1 MKKINKLFFVVFFFI
16 IYILISISSY
26 SNAVSNNLSD
36 SVLRLHVIANS
47 NSDEDQALKYA
58 VRDELIEY
66 MNSICLNISTKE
78 EAVNLVTQNLDSFQK
93 IAEDVIKQN
102 GFNYNVNL
110 EVGNFDFPS
119 KKYGDI
125 SLPAGFYDALKVKIG
140 NASGKNWWCVM
151 FPSLCFVDVTNGIV
165 PEESK
170 ETLQTVLDDEEYS
183 LISSEN
189 YEYKFKFKLVELFEN
204 AKIILAQR

>member
-1 MKKINKLFFVVFFFI
+1 MKKINKLFFVVFLFI

-93 IAEDVIKQN
+93 IAEDVIKEN

-140 NASGKNWWCVM
+140 NASGKNWW
-151 FPSLCFVDVTNGIV
+151 
-165 PEESK
+165 
-170 ETLQTVLDDEEYS
+170 
-183 LISSEN
+183 
-189 YEYKFKFKLVELFEN
+189 
-204 AKIILAQR
+204 